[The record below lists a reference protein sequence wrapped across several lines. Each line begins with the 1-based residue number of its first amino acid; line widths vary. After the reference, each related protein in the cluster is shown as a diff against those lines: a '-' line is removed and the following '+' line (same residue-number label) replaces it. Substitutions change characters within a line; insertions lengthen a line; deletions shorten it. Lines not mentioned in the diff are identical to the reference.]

1 MVAGDKAALIA
12 LVGGKVGKPVCKW
25 YGLGLGFFQTSQ
37 EVQPCRGRLD
47 QEFPRP
53 LEEGLHTMAMVLLT
67 SPAIA
72 VWTKSFRDH
81 WRRACTR
88 WRWCCSR
95 VQQSAAASMAGE
107 PIGSPLAM
115 SIRSAIPKNSRA
127 WRSKVA
133 PAKPWLTQCVRN
145 RSRASTDGAP
155 PCRATTRG
163 YLNKVSNTVFG
174 PPV

>member
-47 QEFPRP
+47 KEFPRP
-53 LEEGLHTMAMVLLT
+53 LEEGLHTMAMVPLT
-67 SPAIA
+67 SPAI
-72 VWTKSFRDH
+72 RRRLDG
-81 WRRACTR
+81 WRVDRL
-88 WRWCCSR
+88 
-95 VQQSAAASMAGE
+95 AAGDVDPLGGE
-107 PIGSPLAM
+107 SIGSPLVM
-115 SIRSAIPKNSRA
+115 SIRSAITKSSRA

-145 RSRASTDGAP
+145 RSRASTDGPP

-174 PPV
+174 SPV